1 MRVPIGCFV
10 LMSVSFR
17 AAQTS
22 QELRS
27 KYDEPDIE
35 RFTARPGIG
44 LTVEFGSDGVAC
56 QELLELLKPL
66 HHREDRLHRRTRLL
80 RSSKRSRRRRAE
92 QGNGKSITMSGCTN
106 LRSLNMKT
114 YRSRAQ
120 LTTVFLRLGT
130 GMYEPPLALNVTP
143 VEFSQNRPP
152 PDWRSPLPVNNL
164 TQESN
169 RSM

>member
-56 QELLELLKPL
+56 QELLEPLKPL
-66 HHREDRLHRRTRLL
+66 HHRGDRLHRRTRLL

-92 QGNGKSITMSGCTN
+92 QGKRQKHYDEWVHKFEIVEYENVPITRSTHNCVPSTRNGDV
-106 LRSLNMKT
+106 
-114 YRSRAQ
+114 RA
-120 LTTVFLRLGT
+120 TVSFKCDACR
-130 GMYEPPLALNVTP
+130 VQ
-143 VEFSQNRPP
+143 SK
-152 PDWRSPLPVNNL
+152 
-164 TQESN
+164 
-169 RSM
+169 

>member
-56 QELLELLKPL
+56 QELLEPLKPL
-66 HHREDRLHRRTRLL
+66 HHREDRLHRRNAITEVLEEIAPASRGAGETAKAL
-80 RSSKRSRRRRAE
+80 R
-92 QGNGKSITMSGCTN
+92 
-106 LRSLNMKT
+106 
-114 YRSRAQ
+114 
-120 LTTVFLRLGT
+120 
-130 GMYEPPLALNVTP
+130 
-143 VEFSQNRPP
+143 
-152 PDWRSPLPVNNL
+152 
-164 TQESN
+164 
-169 RSM
+169 